1 MLSKFCTQ
9 LEMCVHELYVRM
21 HLLLDLIQE
30 WLADHEAGSTMG
42 QRLSIS
48 GLTTYQPFDG
58 LMELKIAVA
67 GFMSKIMERPLVF
80 NPAQIVFTAGATPA
94 IEILALSLADPGN
107 AFLVPSPYCPDLDGD
122 LKWRTGV
129 EVIPVPCRSAD
140 GFSLSITSLDRAFNQ
155 AKKHGL
161 KVRGIILSNP
171 SNPVG
176 ILYSRE
182 ILYSIL
188 DFATEKNIHII
199 SNELLVGS
207 THGTEEF
214 VSMAEI
220 IDTEDIDRN
229 RVHIVYGLSK
239 DLSLAGFKIG
249 LIYTLNDNA
258 VRCQETSKIF
268 ICFSPYPAFAYLHA
282 SRYEICSANNQVQ

>member
-1 MLSKFCTQ
+1 
-9 LEMCVHELYVRM
+9 
-21 HLLLDLIQE
+21 
-30 WLADHEAGSTMG
+30 
-42 QRLSIS
+42 
-48 GLTTYQPFDG
+48 
-58 LMELKIAVA
+58 
-67 GFMSKIMERPLVF
+67 MSKIMERPLVF
-80 NPAQIVFTAGATPA
+80 NPAQIVFTAGTTPA
-94 IEILALSLADPGN
+94 IEILALSLADPEN

-129 EVIPVPCRSAD
+129 EIIPVPCRSAD

-155 AKKHGL
+155 AKKRGL

-220 IDTEDIDRN
+220 IDTDNIDRN

-239 DLSLAGFKIG
+239 DLSLAGFRIG
-249 LIYTLNDNA
+249 LIYTLNDNVLSA
-258 VRCQETSKIF
+258 AKKLAR
-268 ICFSPYPAFAYLHA
+268 FSSVSVPTQHLLISMLADMKFVQQTIKF
-282 SRYEICSANNQVQ
+282 SRDRVSREVH